1 MTENYNADQI
11 ARDLGRISPLV
22 DYARALPGNVDSAQE
37 FGFVTNRTVT
47 TDEMVSICR
56 DMATVMRREMPERA
70 DGWAA
75 LIHAK
80 QYGAS
85 SMGIYFIGWSG
96 RSGEWRL
103 HEGQERKAV
112 DHADWLALR
121 ERLRTALT
129 AFGTEA
135 DRTRG
140 EGDFFVM
147 NEESSRHRHVVF
159 FHSPEFL
166 TKELINTI
174 QNVLRDGNADWVVA
188 VKPAFPPPL
197 DVLFRGVEVRTE
209 GIEEKWDR
217 REAEE
222 LLGDRLKI

>member
-1 MTENYNADQI
+1 MTEYYDADQI
-11 ARDLGRISPLV
+11 ARELSRISPLV
-22 DYARALPGNVDSAQE
+22 DYANALPEKVDGTQLFLFA
-37 FGFVTNRTVT
+37 VNRTST

-56 DMATVMRREMPERA
+56 DMATVIRREIPERP

-75 LIHAK
+75 SIHAE
-80 QYGAS
+80 QYGAA
-85 SMGIYFIGWSG
+85 SMGIYFIGWAG
-96 RSGEWRL
+96 RSDKWHL
-103 HEGQERKAV
+103 HEGQERKAT

-129 AFGTEA
+129 VLGTEA

-140 EGDFFVM
+140 DGDFFVM
-147 NEESSRHRHVVF
+147 NEESDRHRQVVF
-159 FHSPEFL
+159 FHRPEFL

-174 QNVLRDGNADWVVA
+174 QNVLRDGSSDWVVA

-197 DVLFRGVEVRTE
+197 EVLFRGVEIRVD
-209 GIEEKWDR
+209 GVVEKWDR
-217 REAEE
+217 QEAEQ